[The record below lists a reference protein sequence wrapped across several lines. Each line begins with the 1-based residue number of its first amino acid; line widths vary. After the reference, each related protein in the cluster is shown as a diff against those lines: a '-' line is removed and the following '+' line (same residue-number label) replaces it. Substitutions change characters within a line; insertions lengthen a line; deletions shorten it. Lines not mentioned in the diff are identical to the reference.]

1 MNERLITGPTK
12 PMVESGFGYDLKV
25 IKHNHACPW
34 RPNHPCHLAGKG
46 DPMDPFQRCLLCLL
60 GEILRELEWKRER

>member
-1 MNERLITGPTK
+1 MTDTSNLK
-12 PMVESGFGYDLKV
+12 PVVESGFDHDLRVAKN
-25 IKHNHACPW
+25 NHACPW
-34 RPNHPCHLAGKG
+34 RPGHPCHLADAN